1 MRSIGLSA
9 YVTTHG
15 AIMVTYHG
23 TRGSLRAPPT
33 QPGKCCAPARTWFVT
48 RLRISYLAGLTIPY
62 RVKPSTS
69 AWPVTS
75 KPRFE

>member
-1 MRSIGLSA
+1 VSRRERTGRRLI
-9 YVTTHG
+9 
-15 AIMVTYHG
+15 
-23 TRGSLRAPPT
+23 
-33 QPGKCCAPARTWFVT
+33 PG
-48 RLRISYLAGLTIPY
+48 ISYLGRLTIPY